1 MAFTHVKL
9 TVDAG
14 GNIRM
19 PVTIINPANNKSAVV
34 SIVPDTGAQ
43 ISAIDNKHARQIG
56 LNITSGSP
64 MNVNGIDGFYR
75 HMLNMKIGNLKPIPT
90 PVVIGSGPNF
100 AVNVIGIPT
109 MVTFANFRFMNN
121 YVTVTEFG
129 TTPAKSTQ
137 KKAAYVEAYKSFYSY
152 PRWYTKRI

>member
-19 PVTIINPANNKSAVV
+19 PVTIINPANNKSAKVD
-34 SIVPDTGAQ
+34 IVPDTGAT
-43 ISAIDNKHARQIG
+43 STAIDNKYARQIG
-56 LNITSGSP
+56 LDINTGTP
-64 MNVNGIDGFYR
+64 QKVNGISGFYL
-75 HMLNMKIGNLKPIPT
+75 HMLKMQIGNLKPIPT
-90 PVVIGSGPNF
+90 PVVIGAYQNF

-109 MVTFANFRFMNN
+109 MITFANFRFWRD

-129 TTPAKSTQ
+129 TTPAKATQ